1 MIELILKSPIDNSVL
16 FSDNLTVSYEVRD
29 TDAVFNRVEFVVYD
43 KNSTAFQSFLSPET
57 SKVGLLSAQ
66 NLMSTNSVV
75 FKKETTVRQDIFN
88 IPNLKEGEYYVVA
101 VVYNKYGKEIPSTK
115 KTINFSTK
123 PITVEIQNKLSS
135 VVSSSIPNFL
145 ERDYE
150 IFTDFIKQYYV
161 WLESSKNITFIPH
174 NIEQF
179 LDIDSTPPELLNK
192 FYETYLPLFP
202 QKYAKD
208 RESGLELD
216 IRKVIKNIRD
226 FYSKKGTE
234 DSFRFLFR
242 VMFDTEITISYP
254 KEKMLF
260 CSNSRWVK
268 PIIIRI
274 SDLNETSSAELIGKK
289 IYTLDE
295 ENNVTFSA
303 DVEDTTFTT
312 IENIDT
318 CTVQLSNIFG
328 TLTTNYVYVDLLV
341 SGVVERIK
349 LNLIRMVVKVEPK
362 TTCSEETAGYGFK
375 VGELLR
381 IRQEKGYFHICM
393 GCVPQKAGLSG
404 GVKEPGYSFLAVIEK
419 VKQDGQIE
427 KVRII
432 DPGVGFE
439 GALNTMYPIFVGDRE
454 VSCKVILYGDYIFHS
469 EGYYLSKNS
478 LLSEINNLQ
487 DNFYYQLNSYEIG
500 SNITSYRYA
509 DTLKQNVH
517 PAGYQPFYRYDI
529 LDLLVEGREIIT
541 VPNFG
546 TYELGAI
553 DENGDNIPVL
563 VDILR
568 AEAEQTS
575 PSQDVG
581 ISQISFVTISSYETP
596 QTGSTDIITTDEQDY
611 SSTDYIISIG
621 QIERFDFN
629 PVTRNPRLIIV

>member
-29 TDAVFNRVEFVVYD
+29 TDAVFSRVEFVVYD
-43 KNSTAFQSFLSPET
+43 KNSTAFQSFLSPES

-66 NLMSTNSVV
+66 NLMATNSVV
-75 FKKETTVRQDIFN
+75 FKQETTVRQDLFN
-88 IPNLKEGEYYVVA
+88 ITNLKEGEYYMVA

-179 LDIDSTPPELLNK
+179 LDIDTTPPELLNK

-208 RESGLELD
+208 RESGIELD

-260 CSNSRWVK
+260 CSNSKWIK

-341 SGVVERIK
+341 SGVEERIK

-362 TTCSEETAGYGFK
+362 TTCTEETAGYGFK

-393 GCVPQKAGLSG
+393 GCVPQQLGLSG
-404 GVKEPGYSFLAVIEK
+404 AVKEPGYSFLAVIEK
-419 VKQDGQIE
+419 VKQDGQME
-427 KVRII
+427 KIRII
-432 DPGVGFE
+432 DPGVGFD
-439 GALNTMYPIFVGDRE
+439 GALNTMYPILVGNRV
-454 VSCKVILYGDYIFHS
+454 VSCKVILYGDYIFYS

-529 LDLLVEGREIIT
+529 LDLLVQGREIIT

-563 VDILR
+563 VDVLP
-568 AEAEQTS
+568 AEAELVS
-575 PSQDVG
+575 PNQDVG
-581 ISQISFVTISSYETP
+581 ISQISFFRVSSY
-596 QTGSTDIITTDEQDY
+596 QTRAADSTDIISTDEQDY
-611 SSTDYIISIG
+611 SSTDYISSIG
-621 QIERFDFN
+621 QIEPLDFN
-629 PVTRNPRLIIV
+629 PVTRNPRRIV

>member
-29 TDAVFNRVEFVVYD
+29 TDAVFSRVEFVVYD
-43 KNSTAFQSFLSPET
+43 KNSTAFKSFLSPET
-57 SKVGLLSAQ
+57 SKVGLLSAE

-75 FKKETTVRQDIFN
+75 FRKETTVRQDIFN
-88 IPNLKEGEYYVVA
+88 ILDLKEGEYYMVA
-101 VVYNKYGKEIPSTK
+101 VVYNKYNKEIPSTK

-179 LDIDSTPPELLNK
+179 LDIDTTPPELLNK

-318 CTVQLSNIFG
+318 CTAQLGNIVG

-341 SGVVERIK
+341 SGVEERIK

-362 TTCSEETAGYGFK
+362 TTCTEETAGYGFK

-393 GCVPQKAGLSG
+393 GCVPQKLGLSG

-432 DPGVGFE
+432 DPGVGFD
-439 GALNTMYPIFVGDRE
+439 GALNTMYPILAGDRE
-454 VSCKVILYGDYIFHS
+454 VSCKVILYGDYIFYS

-553 DENGDNIPVL
+553 DENGDKIPVL
-563 VDILR
+563 VDILI
-568 AEAEQTS
+568 AEGEQVS

-581 ISQISFVTISSYETP
+581 ISQISFFRISSYETP
-596 QTGSTDIITTDEQDY
+596 EAGSTDIISTDEQDY
-611 SSTDYIISIG
+611 SSTDYISSIG
-621 QIERFDFN
+621 QIEPLDFN
-629 PVTRNPRLIIV
+629 PVTRNPRLIV